1 MCSMIA
7 TINGAAFAC
16 TALAFSLVLTG
27 CDAASTTGAAIAPAG
42 VVVVN
47 AVLAVAPAGP
57 TSFAVCGGGGFFRSG
72 LTLVVS
78 SARANVAVGDVTL
91 HMSDGTNIGGPGVT
105 VPQLQLAGGA
115 PTVVLAGGS
124 RSFLLTPALACG
136 FGAPRMIH
144 ADIAVLEAGGT
155 RGVIHATAAL
165 P

>member
-27 CDAASTTGAAIAPAG
+27 CDAAFTTGAAIAPAG

-47 AVLAVAPAGP
+47 AVLAVVPTGS
-57 TSFAVCGGGGFFRSG
+57 TSFAVCGGAFFRSG

-78 SARANVAVGDVTL
+78 SARANVSVGDVTL

-144 ADIAVLEAGGT
+144 AD
-155 RGVIHATAAL
+155 
-165 P
+165 

>member
-16 TALAFSLVLTG
+16 AALAFSLVLTG

-57 TSFAVCGGGGFFRSG
+57 TSFAVCGGGFFRSG

-78 SARANVAVGDVTL
+78 SARANVSVGDVTL